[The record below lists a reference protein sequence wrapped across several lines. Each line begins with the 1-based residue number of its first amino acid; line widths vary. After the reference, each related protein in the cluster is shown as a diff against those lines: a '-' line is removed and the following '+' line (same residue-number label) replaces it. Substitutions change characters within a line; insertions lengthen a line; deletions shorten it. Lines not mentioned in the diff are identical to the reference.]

1 MSTGVKIGLLALA
14 LIAVWW
20 LAMSPVPPPQEP
32 AAVSGRGAMPIRAV
46 APVAGQA
53 AIAHA
58 EPAEEPSPAATAQ
71 APSAATQDAPSA
83 RDDRGTSTPHATAP
97 MRQGPVEELAKR
109 FAGESRGATS
119 DADDKRV
126 REAFT
131 DPTIPPALLHSAEC
145 RRSVCRVELR
155 WSTQT
160 DVGYVLGL
168 TRAVGSFSAA
178 LGIEGAGEPD
188 AEGVRPLVVYFSHSA
203 Q

>member
-1 MSTGVKIGLLALA
+1 MSTAVKVGALLLA

-20 LAMSPVPPPQEP
+20 LAMSPLPAPREP
-32 AAVSGRGAMPIRAV
+32 AAVSGSGALPIRAV

-53 AIAHA
+53 AVVAHA
-58 EPAEEPSPAATAQ
+58 EQPPAAPAEQ
-71 APSAATQDAPSA
+71 PSAPAQEAPTPTQALSNMKPHE
-83 RDDRGTSTPHATAP
+83 TPP

-109 FAGESRGATS
+109 FAGESRGETS
-119 DADDKRV
+119 DADDKRI

-131 DPTIPPALLHSAEC
+131 DPTIPPELLHGAEC

-155 WSTQT
+155 WSPQT
-160 DVGYVLGL
+160 DVAYVLGL

-188 AEGVRPLVVYFSHSA
+188 SSGVRPLIVYFSLTR
-203 Q
+203 